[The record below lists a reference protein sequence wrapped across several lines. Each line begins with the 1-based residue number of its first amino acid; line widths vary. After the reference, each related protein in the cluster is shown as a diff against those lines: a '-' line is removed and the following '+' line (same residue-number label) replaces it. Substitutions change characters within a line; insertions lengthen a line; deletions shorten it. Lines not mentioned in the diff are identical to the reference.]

1 MFNFPHKIWTK
12 IVYRPRLQYRR
23 AHLFRSTKKLKNL
36 FAIALL
42 IVCSAAASVA
52 EISQPQGE
60 VILEISGEISS
71 KNVAE
76 TAQFDLEMLQAL
88 PSHSF
93 VTSTIWTDGAQSF
106 EGVELSVIADLV
118 GFEGD
123 TLSASAVNDYTIEI
137 PITDAA
143 PGRAMIA
150 YLRNGNPMPLRDKGP
165 LWIVYPFDS
174 SSDFQSETIY
184 SRSIWQLNRIA
195 VSNSG
200 G

>member
-1 MFNFPHKIWTK
+1 M
-12 IVYRPRLQYRR
+12 
-23 AHLFRSTKKLKNL
+23 KNL

-42 IVCSAAASVA
+42 IVCSAAVSVA
-52 EISQPQGE
+52 EISQPKGE

-71 KNVAE
+71 KNVAA

-137 PITDAA
+137 PIADAA

-150 YLRNGNPMPLRDKGP
+150 YMRNGNPMPLRDKGP

>member
-1 MFNFPHKIWTK
+1 M
-12 IVYRPRLQYRR
+12 
-23 AHLFRSTKKLKNL
+23 KNL

-52 EISQPQGE
+52 EISQPKGE

-71 KNVAE
+71 KNIAE

-93 VTSTIWTDGAQSF
+93 VTSTIWTDGAQTF
-106 EGVELSVIADLV
+106 EGVELGVIADLV

>member
-1 MFNFPHKIWTK
+1 M
-12 IVYRPRLQYRR
+12 
-23 AHLFRSTKKLKNL
+23 KNL
-36 FAIALL
+36 FAIVLL
-42 IVCSAAASVA
+42 IVFSAAASVA
-52 EISQPQGE
+52 EISQPKGE

-93 VTSTIWTDGAQSF
+93 VTSTIWTDGAQTF
-106 EGVELSVIADLV
+106 EGVELGVIADLV

-137 PITDAA
+137 PIADAA

>member
-1 MFNFPHKIWTK
+1 M
-12 IVYRPRLQYRR
+12 
-23 AHLFRSTKKLKNL
+23 KNL

-52 EISQPQGE
+52 EISQPKGE

-137 PITDAA
+137 PIADAA

-150 YLRNGNPMPLRDKGP
+150 YMRNGNPMPLRDKGP

>member
-1 MFNFPHKIWTK
+1 M
-12 IVYRPRLQYRR
+12 
-23 AHLFRSTKKLKNL
+23 KNL

-52 EISQPQGE
+52 EISQPKGE
-60 VILEISGEISS
+60 VVLEISGEISS

-137 PITDAA
+137 PIADAA

-150 YLRNGNPMPLRDKGP
+150 YMRNGNPMPLRDKGP